1 MRVACLQWTLALLCV
16 LLARPAVPHREANRG
31 GHQLGRRLGHHRSSF
46 GAAGGCPGSGGCG
59 YVPLPAA
66 PQTVYRGGVPHTDR
80 HGRRRTEFDPSASF
94 LPLGL
99 CASL

>member
-1 MRVACLQWTLALLCV
+1 MRVVCLQWTLALLCV
-16 LLARPAVPHREANRG
+16 LLTRPAAPHQEAD
-31 GHQLGRRLGHHRSSF
+31 RLGHHRRHHHRSSF
-46 GAAGGCPGSGGCG
+46 GAGGPCPGSACG

>member
-1 MRVACLQWTLALLCV
+1 MSLVALEEASGS
-16 LLARPAVPHREANRG
+16 RPVKPQLSMGVAVVVAVH
-31 GHQLGRRLGHHRSSF
+31 
-46 GAAGGCPGSGGCG
+46 SGGPG
-59 YVPLPAA
+59 GRLEAELVAAA

>member
-16 LLARPAVPHREANRG
+16 LLARPAAPHQEVNRG
-31 GHQLGRRLGHHRSSF
+31 GHHRSSF
-46 GAAGGCPGSGGCG
+46 GAGGCPGSGGCG